1 MAHFAELDENN
12 IVLQVLVVN
21 NNAIDSNNEEVTGV
35 AFLQSLFGENTKWK
49 QTSYNGNLRKNFAG
63 TGFLYSEE
71 YDAFIEP
78 NRHTGWV
85 FNETLCQYRPPYAP
99 PNDGKVY
106 YWDNDAEDWLLHPGN
121 PA

>member
-1 MAHFAELDENN
+1 MAHFAELDDNN
-12 IVLQVLVVN
+12 IVLQVIVVN
-21 NNAIDSNNEEVTGV
+21 NDSIDSNNEEESGI
-35 AFLQSLFGENTKWK
+35 AFLQSLLGQSTRWK

-63 TGFLYSEE
+63 VGYSYSEE
-71 YDAFIEP
+71 HDAFIEP

-85 FNETLCQYRPPYAP
+85 FNETLCQWRPPYSP